1 MHFPGVVEAVETALD
16 LMDQLDASDLPPGH
30 VGISQGP
37 IVARD
42 GDIFGRTVNLA
53 ARISDVTPSG
63 QLYIPASIGHALL
76 GRFVVTPTGTET
88 LHGIGAVDLARVRR
102 RETLTS

>member
-1 MHFPGVVEAVETALD
+1 M
-16 LMDQLDASDLPPGH
+16 ASDLPPGH

-37 IVARD
+37 VVARD

-63 QLYIPASIGHALL
+63 ELYIPASIGHALT
-76 GRFVVTPTGTET
+76 GRFVVKPAGTAT
-88 LHGIGAVDLARVRR
+88 LPGVGAVDLATVRR
-102 RETLTS
+102 RNTLNT

>member
-1 MHFPGVVEAVETALD
+1 MA
-16 LMDQLDASDLPPGH
+16 ASDLPPGH
-30 VGISQGP
+30 VGITEGP

-63 QLYIPASIGHALL
+63 ELYIPASIAHGLIDRFEVVPAGTATLQGVGAIALASVKRA
-76 GRFVVTPTGTET
+76 GG
-88 LHGIGAVDLARVRR
+88 
-102 RETLTS
+102 

>member
-1 MHFPGVVEAVETALD
+1 MVDAVEAVLD
-16 LMDQLDASDLPPGH
+16 LMDRLDVSDLPPGH
-30 VGISQGP
+30 VGIAQGP

-63 QLYIPASIGHALL
+63 ELYIPASIGHGLA
-76 GRFVVTPTGTET
+76 GRFVVTPAGTT
-88 LHGIGAVDLARVRR
+88 MLPGVGAIDLATVQRPDRV
-102 RETLTS
+102 TT